1 MPLSKDKKILIYL
14 FLLIFFGSTN
24 NKYFINTNFFEI
36 KNLRLVGLDGEEKNN
51 LLLKFEKIKKKNI
64 FFLEK
69 KELIKILNSN
79 NSIESFLIN
88 KNYPSDIN
96 IEIKKTTFLANIKI
110 LDETFF
116 VGSNKK
122 LIKSL
127 LDDPNLPTVYGSPSL
142 NDFFSIY
149 EKILKSSI
157 KPKDIKKLYFFPSRR
172 WDLELKDST
181 LIKLPINNSIKSL
194 NNYFKIKDLPQFSNV
209 KIFDMRITNQIII
222 NES

>member
-88 KNYPSDIN
+88 KN
-96 IEIKKTTFLANIKI
+96 
-110 LDETFF
+110 
-116 VGSNKK
+116 
-122 LIKSL
+122 
-127 LDDPNLPTVYGSPSL
+127 
-142 NDFFSIY
+142 
-149 EKILKSSI
+149 
-157 KPKDIKKLYFFPSRR
+157 
-172 WDLELKDST
+172 
-181 LIKLPINNSIKSL
+181 
-194 NNYFKIKDLPQFSNV
+194 
-209 KIFDMRITNQIII
+209 
-222 NES
+222 